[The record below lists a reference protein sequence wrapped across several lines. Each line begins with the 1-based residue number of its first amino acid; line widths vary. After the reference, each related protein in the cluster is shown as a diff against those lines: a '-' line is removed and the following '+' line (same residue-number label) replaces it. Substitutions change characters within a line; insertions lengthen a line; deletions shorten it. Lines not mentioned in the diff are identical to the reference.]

1 MLSGTS
7 IGTRKTPCVPKGI
20 RFRDTQPG
28 TTPRFL
34 TPIVTP
40 AENSEIAVNYRK
52 TPAKMASV
60 ARQSDLGRLGRSRPF
75 ILLYFRPWSD
85 CPPKVR
91 KTPKLEINQ
100 SIPGL
105 ETCLVSLPRFRCS
118 GTAATR
124 GCRSAFLI
132 GVGYFPSL
140 PRKRPHTADSGAT
153 AGTAVR
159 VVCGKKKNATMQGCC
174 ERHCNVAIFI
184 TAETRTRI
192 SRPSL

>member
-1 MLSGTS
+1 
-7 IGTRKTPCVPKGI
+7 
-20 RFRDTQPG
+20 
-28 TTPRFL
+28 
-34 TPIVTP
+34 
-40 AENSEIAVNYRK
+40 
-52 TPAKMASV
+52 MAGV

-132 GVGYFPSL
+132 GVGYFPQ
-140 PRKRPHTADSGAT
+140 PAAETPTHRRQRRNGGDSGAW
-153 AGTAVR
+153 VLLQKEE
-159 VVCGKKKNATMQGCC
+159 CNNARM
-174 ERHCNVAIFI
+174 
-184 TAETRTRI
+184 
-192 SRPSL
+192 L

>member
-7 IGTRKTPCVPKGI
+7 IGTRKNPCVPKGI

-40 AENSEIAVNYRK
+40 AENPEIAVNYRQ
-52 TPAKMASV
+52 TPAKMAGV

-85 CPPKVR
+85 YPPKVQ

-105 ETCLVSLPRFRCS
+105 ETRLVSLPRFRCS

-124 GCRSAFLI
+124 GCSSSFLM
-132 GVGYFPSL
+132 GVGYFPQ
-140 PRKRPHTADSGAT
+140 PTTETPTHRRQRRNGGDSGAF
-153 AGTAVR
+153 GLWQKEE
-159 VVCGKKKNATMQGCC
+159 CNNARM
-174 ERHCNVAIFI
+174 
-184 TAETRTRI
+184 
-192 SRPSL
+192 L